1 MIDTMAWCKGP
12 RARHVTS
19 FSFAQTSPTG
29 TDCVS
34 LQTPAELAKSP
45 ELVYTLPDDA
55 EVQAERALPEGAD
68 AEVKLEDIADPGQE
82 PSRCRYKVAYLGKV
96 TISGSQFPSG
106 CTESAVTG
114 LWEAAG
120 PGQPRGRRPPEIRP
134 FQVRLRLDERGEAAS
149 AAAETQQVSR
159 IAYCTA
165 EHAVSPSVFA
175 WVHRRINDDLSFQ
188 LDCHAVECG
197 SRVEAKRLAHA
208 MMEAFRQTLHR
219 MHSEGRIQ
227 APPPAGDSAPGMI

>member
-1 MIDTMAWCKGP
+1 MLKSKLNVLTLKKEPLPTVVFHEPEDIEL
-12 RARHVTS
+12 RS
-19 FSFAQTSPTG
+19 TSP
-29 TDCVS
+29 
-34 LQTPAELAKSP
+34 LAKS
-45 ELVYTLPDDA
+45 
-55 EVQAERALPEGAD
+55 RAPTG
-68 AEVKLEDIADPGQE
+68 
-82 PSRCRYKVAYLGKV
+82 YKVAYLGKV

-114 LWEAAG
+114 LWEG
-120 PGQPRGRRPPEIRP
+120 RGRAAPEADALLEIRP
-134 FQVRLRLDERGEAAS
+134 FQVRLRRLDERGEAAS
-149 AAAETQQVSR
+149 VAAETQQVSR

-227 APPPAGDSAPGMI
+227 PPPAGDSAPGMI